1 MRWLVLYLRCR
12 GVPAASIAAATTV
25 ITVWTL
31 WTIWSDTRQV
41 GTELATLTIAL
52 LVAVTGGT
60 LAGPDE
66 ALDRTASI
74 SWPPR
79 RAIHLLVTL
88 AALALLLALTL
99 VTDTRFTPFELAV
112 RDVIGLLG
120 LTALGAAVLGAHR
133 AWFLPLAATLLALMF
148 QIYQPTTAVGRL
160 ISWPLQPTDATA
172 AAVTAAALGLA
183 GAVAYIIRGSAPR
196 ATDATLT

>member
-1 MRWLVLYLRCR
+1 MRWLGLYLRCR

-25 ITVWTL
+25 ITAWTL

-133 AWFLPLAATLLALMF
+133 AWFLPLAGTLLALMF
-148 QIYQPTTAVGRL
+148 WSYQHTAVGRL
-160 ISWPLQPTDATA
+160 ISWPLQPADATA
-172 AAVTAAALGLA
+172 AALTAAALGLA
-183 GAVAYIIRGSAPR
+183 GAVAHIVRGSAPR